1 MMNFF
6 FSIRCYCYYHD
17 FILQTCTVHISAMKL
32 WMCAINCLRLYTWK
46 NNAHISHIF
55 LYVKASMLKIFFIF
69 IINGFCFISWFVFL
83 YSTRKVSVTLKKG
96 NAPSRTDRKETSQ
109 VWHCPGR
116 GDMYFSLGY
125 NARLFGRFKTLY
137 FYAEVKNIYFIMHG
151 WSFCIWYEKIRLW
164 QWNAVY
170 FTWGRGKI

>member
-1 MMNFF
+1 MNLSYTNIRALNCAYGLSSVMVFESFENIQLSLWWWTSFF
-6 FSIRCYCYYHD
+6 QSDVIVIIMILYYKHV
-17 FILQTCTVHISAMKL
+17 QYTSAMKL

-55 LYVKASMLKIFFIF
+55 LYVKASMLKNFFIF
-69 IINGFCFISWFVFL
+69 IINGFYFISWFVFL

-96 NAPSRTDRKETSQ
+96 NAPSRTDREETSQ

-125 NARLFGRFKTLY
+125 NARLFGRFITLY
-137 FYAEVKNIYFIMHG
+137 FMLK
-151 WSFCIWYEKIRLW
+151 
-164 QWNAVY
+164 
-170 FTWGRGKI
+170 